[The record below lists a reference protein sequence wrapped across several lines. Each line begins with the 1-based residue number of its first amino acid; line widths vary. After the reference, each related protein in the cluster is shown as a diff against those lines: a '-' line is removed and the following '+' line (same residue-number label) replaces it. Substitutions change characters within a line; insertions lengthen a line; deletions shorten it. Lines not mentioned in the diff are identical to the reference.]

1 MNVIGGNE
9 SRRGVYMGYALSLT
23 VAMAVLWLALSGH
36 YDSTLLLS
44 LGAGSAVFATALS
57 WRLHIL
63 DGETA
68 PYHKLWR
75 FIIYWPWLIG
85 EIIKA
90 NIIVIRT
97 ILAPDMVLT
106 PRMVRVKTQPRTELG
121 RALFANSITL
131 TPGTVSIDL
140 DDNEVIVHAIL
151 KELTGKDG
159 FAKMAEMCAK
169 ACGEKEDVA

>member
-1 MNVIGGNE
+1 
-9 SRRGVYMGYALSLT
+9 MGYALSLT
-23 VAMAVLWLALSGH
+23 MAMAVLWLVLSGH

-44 LGAGSAVFATALS
+44 LGAGSAIFASAMA

-68 PYHKLWR
+68 PYHKLLR
-75 FIIYWPWLIG
+75 FLVYWPWLLW

-97 ILAPDMVLT
+97 ILKPEMVLT
-106 PRMVRVKTQPRTELG
+106 PRMVRVKSMPKTDLG
-121 RALFANSITL
+121 RTLFANSITL
-131 TPGTVSIDL
+131 TPGTVSVDL
-140 DDNEVIVHAIL
+140 DGDEVIVHAVL

-159 FAKMAEMCAK
+159 FEDMARHCAR
-169 ACGEKEDVA
+169 ACGEKEDGS